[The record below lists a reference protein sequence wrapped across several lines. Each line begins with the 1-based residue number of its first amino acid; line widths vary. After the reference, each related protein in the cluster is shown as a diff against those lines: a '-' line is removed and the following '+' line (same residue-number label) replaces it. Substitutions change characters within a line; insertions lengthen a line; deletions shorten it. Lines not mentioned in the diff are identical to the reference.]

1 MPALSSLRTNPLRP
15 RLKYK
20 DAFTNGVTRI
30 IQGAEAHVE
39 RQQDTIIKQR
49 VTKPYR
55 HDELDQRIRERRTQT
70 EANLLQ
76 KLSFTPGLIDT
87 EDTTLRME
95 YVDGDLLKERLEST
109 PSVMQA
115 VGETVM
121 KMHDRDIYHGDLTT
135 SNIII
140 DDEPVII
147 DFGLGGHTDRAEDKA
162 VDLYLLH
169 KSIESKHPGVA
180 QTAWDHFQTA
190 YNPANKQGILE
201 RFDEVKQ
208 RGRYK

>member
-1 MPALSSLRTNPLRP
+1 MT
-15 RLKYK
+15 RL
-20 DAFTNGVTRI
+20 
-30 IQGAEAHVE
+30 IQGAEAQVE
-39 RQQDTIIKQR
+39 RDNKTVRKNR
-49 VTKPYR
+49 EEKPYR
-55 HDELDQRIRERRTQT
+55 HKELDKRIREQRTNT

-76 KLSFTPGLIDT
+76 KLSFTPSLITADN
-87 EDTTLRME
+87 TTLTME
-95 YVDGDLLKERLEST
+95 YIDGYLLTEVIGSD
-109 PSVMQA
+109 PSIMED

-121 KMHDRDIYHGDLTT
+121 NMHDRDIYHGDLTT

-169 KSIESKHPGVA
+169 KAITSKHFHVEEA
-180 QTAWDHFQTA
+180 AWDAFKDGYRPENSEAITQ
-190 YNPANKQGILE
+190 
-201 RFDEVKQ
+201 RFNEVKQ